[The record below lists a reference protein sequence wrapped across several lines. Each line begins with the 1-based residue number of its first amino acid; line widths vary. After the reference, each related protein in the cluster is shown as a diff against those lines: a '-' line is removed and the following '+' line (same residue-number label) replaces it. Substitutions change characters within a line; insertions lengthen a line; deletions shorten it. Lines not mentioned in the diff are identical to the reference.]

1 MTAMVDIKP
10 LDAAAE
16 PVWEAFVEAA
26 PDATLFHRAGWARV
40 IANAYG
46 HPTYFRYAS
55 RGGRIVGVLP
65 LVHVKSPLFGN
76 ALISTGFCTFG
87 GIAASDQGAALAL
100 AKDAAELGKSL
111 GVDHVELRHT
121 AALPIDWTVKSGLYA
136 AFRRSMD
143 ADIGVT
149 WGQLPQQKRQELR
162 RSIKSGLRQQ
172 VGPDL
177 LDDFFRIYGTSVR
190 NLGTPVYPRRFFA
203 AIAEEFGDSVELA
216 VVHGTAG
223 PVSAVMAFYFRDQVC
238 PYFAGGLPEAR
249 TEHAYDFMYWSL
261 MDRAT
266 ERGARL
272 FDFGRSKRG
281 TGAFDYK
288 LSWGFQPETLHYQ
301 FHLVRGTALPN
312 VNPLNPKYRVMVETW
327 KRLPLPVANLL
338 GPVIARQIG

>member
-1 MTAMVDIKP
+1 MTAMVEVGT
-10 LDAAAE
+10 LDAATE
-16 PVWEAFVEAA
+16 PAWEAFVAESPEA
-26 PDATLFHRAGWARV
+26 TFFHRAGWARV
-40 IANAYG
+40 IGRSYG

-76 ALISTGFCTFG
+76 ALIATGFCTFG
-87 GIAASDQGAALAL
+87 GIASSDPGAIQALAR
-100 AKDAAELGKSL
+100 DAAELGARL
-111 GVDHVELRHT
+111 GVDHVELRHVD
-121 AALPIDWTVKSGLYA
+121 ALPIGWTVKSELYA
-136 AFRRSMD
+136 AFRRPLD

-149 WGQLPQQKRQELR
+149 WGTLPQQKRQELR
-162 RSIKSGLRQQ
+162 RSIRGGLRQQ
-172 VGPDL
+172 VGPGL
-177 LDDFFRIYGTSVR
+177 LDAFYRIYGTSVR

-203 AIAEEFGDSVELA
+203 AIAEEFGEAVELA
-216 VVHGTAG
+216 VVHGASG
-223 PVSAVMAFYFRDQVC
+223 PVSAVMAFHFRDTVC

-288 LSWGFQPETLHYQ
+288 LGWGFEPRALHYQ
-301 FHLVRGTALPN
+301 FHLVRGRELPE
-312 VNPLNPKYRVMVETW
+312 VNPLNPKYRAMVETW
-327 KRLPLPVANLL
+327 KRLPLPVANLM